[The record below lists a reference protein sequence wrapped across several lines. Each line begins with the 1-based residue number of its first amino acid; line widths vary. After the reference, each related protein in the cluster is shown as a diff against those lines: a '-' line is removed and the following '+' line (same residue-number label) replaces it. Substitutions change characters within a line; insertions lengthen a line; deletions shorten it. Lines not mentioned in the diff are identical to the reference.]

1 MTGRPRRSCV
11 ASLLGPV
18 AVSAGLCVVLS
29 GCGTLSSALPSTP
42 QLLSIPSLKSASN
55 TDSAAF
61 KKKVE
66 NDPFP
71 TGSHMG
77 EILRRK

>member
-1 MTGRPRRSCV
+1 VTGKLRRSCV

-18 AVSAGLCVVLS
+18 AVSAGLCAALP
-29 GCGTLSSALPSTP
+29 GCGAMPGALPSTP
-42 QLLSIPSLKSASN
+42 QLLSLPSFKSGSN

-66 NDPFP
+66 KDPFP
-71 TGSHMG
+71 TGSYRDV
-77 EILRRK
+77 E

>member
-1 MTGRPRRSCV
+1 MTGRPRRSYV
-11 ASLLGPV
+11 ASLLGPSAV
-18 AVSAGLCVVLS
+18 AACLCAVLS

-42 QLLSIPSLKSASN
+42 QLLLIPSLKSASN
-55 TDSAAF
+55 TDSTAF

-71 TGSHMG
+71 TGNHR
-77 EILRRK
+77 EAE

>member
-1 MTGRPRRSCV
+1 MSERPRRSYV
-11 ASLLGPV
+11 SSLLGPL
-18 AVSAGLCVVLS
+18 AVSACLCAVLS

-42 QLLSIPSLKSASN
+42 QLLLIPSLKSASN

-66 NDPFP
+66 KDPFP
-71 TGSHMG
+71 TGNHRDA
-77 EILRRK
+77 E